1 MDEEISYFWDW
12 DGMGREG
19 KGRKLV
25 LEILDSG
32 ERGLPVMNGER
43 KKIEGST

>member
-1 MDEEISYFWDW
+1 MKLTIFRI
-12 DGMGREG
+12 GMGWEG

-32 ERGLPVMNGER
+32 ERGLPVMNGGR